1 MTIADIGGLA
11 MIALTALLILKQYK
25 PEWTPFVRIAVTL
38 LAMGSLLTMIGG
50 ILTNLQTLTN
60 GTDALHTEAWTIL
73 LKALGVAF
81 LTETAASVCRDSGES
96 GLAGWVETAGK
107 MEILLLA
114 FPLIQTAMETVKTLL
129 GGP

>member
-1 MTIADIGGLA
+1 MTIAEIGGLA
-11 MIALTALLILKQYK
+11 MIALTVLLILKQYK

-38 LAMGSLLTMIGG
+38 LSVGSLLTMIGG
-50 ILTNLQTLTN
+50 VLAEIRSLTHDTH
-60 GTDALHTEAWTIL
+60 ALSPEAWTIL

-107 MEILLLA
+107 MEILLLS